1 MLSGSFFDPSV
12 SCADLLLSS
21 EDLGTGVPISTT
33 ATRVV
38 IVQEAYTLHFDTGHS
53 SLDSTYVL

>member
-1 MLSGSFFDPSV
+1 MLFGSFFDPSV
-12 SCADLLLSS
+12 SCADLLLLSK
-21 EDLGTGVPISTT
+21 DLGTGVSIPTT

-38 IVQEAYTLHFDTGHS
+38 IVQEPYTLHFDMSQS

>member
-1 MLSGSFFDPSV
+1 MLDGSFFDPSV

-21 EDLGTGVPISTT
+21 EDLGTGVLMSTT

-38 IVQEAYTLHFDTGHS
+38 IVQEAYTLLSDTGHP